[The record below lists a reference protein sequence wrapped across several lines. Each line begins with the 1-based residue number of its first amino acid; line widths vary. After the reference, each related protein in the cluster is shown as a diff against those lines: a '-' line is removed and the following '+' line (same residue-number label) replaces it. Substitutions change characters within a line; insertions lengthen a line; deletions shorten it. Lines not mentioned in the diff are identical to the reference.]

1 VKSRELSNLR
11 VTLYVPKR
19 KRDQQV
25 CLARQLPIKLLEHL
39 GVQHAKQAAA
49 LASIITASSL
59 YVVDTLL
66 QQDGIIEIPGI
77 DRPEVEANDDTLA
90 LASPLPNSAT
100 PSPTRTSYS
109 ERSTSDLSRRH
120 RFPENFN
127 PSNDPFL
134 TPTTSVSST
143 SPSYPVRSDRYRELL
158 DIVIQQAESTPSL
171 PREGASILA
180 SDASDSIIDRYLAT
194 KSSIPGEEYFLIG
207 AAGELF
213 VSWHQPHHL
222 YGIQIANSSKIYELL
237 RNLSLPHFDLS
248 CWQSTIRQRVAVHS
262 QYTAWQD
269 GMIWKQQTSST
280 QTPRAP

>member
-1 VKSRELSNLR
+1 VEVYSSDSISNVLSIALDETIAIPGEAAYFHIAQDGNQL
-11 VTLYVPKR
+11 TLYVPKR

-66 QQDGIIEIPGI
+66 QQDGIIEVPGI
-77 DRPEVEANDDTLA
+77 DRPEVEADDDTLTS
-90 LASPLPNSAT
+90 ASPLPNPAT
-100 PSPTRTSYS
+100 PSPTRTPYS
-109 ERSTSDLSRRH
+109 ERSTSHLSERH
-120 RFPENFN
+120 RFPENLN
-127 PSNDPFL
+127 PSDDPFL
-134 TPTTSVSST
+134 TPATSVSST

-180 SDASDSIIDRYLAT
+180 SDASDSTIDHYLAT
-194 KSSIPGEEYFLIG
+194 QSSIPGEEYFLIG

-213 VSWHQPHHL
+213 VSWHQPQYL
-222 YGIQIANSSKIYELL
+222 YGIQN
-237 RNLSLPHFDLS
+237 
-248 CWQSTIRQRVAVHS
+248 C
-262 QYTAWQD
+262 
-269 GMIWKQQTSST
+269 
-280 QTPRAP
+280 

>member
-1 VKSRELSNLR
+1 VEVYSSDSISNVLSLALDETIAIPGEAAYFHIAQDGNKLK
-11 VTLYVPKR
+11 LYVPKR

-25 CLARQLPIKLLEHL
+25 CLARQLPIKLLKHL
-39 GVQHAKQAAA
+39 GVQHPKQAAA

-77 DRPEVEANDDTLA
+77 DRPEVEADDDTIA
-90 LASPLPNSAT
+90 VASPLPNSAT
-100 PSPTRTSYS
+100 PSPMRTPYSESTSYLS
-109 ERSTSDLSRRH
+109 ERH
-120 RFPENFN
+120 RFPENLN
-127 PSNDPFL
+127 PSDDPFL
-134 TPTTSVSST
+134 TPATSVSST

-180 SDASDSIIDRYLAT
+180 SEASDGTIDRYLAT

-213 VSWHQPHHL
+213 VSCHQ
-222 YGIQIANSSKIYELL
+222 S
-237 RNLSLPHFDLS
+237 
-248 CWQSTIRQRVAVHS
+248 
-262 QYTAWQD
+262 
-269 GMIWKQQTSST
+269 
-280 QTPRAP
+280 